1 MCLAKPMK
9 LVTIQPDGIA
19 GAVDA
24 GGVKLPVNLILVP
37 EAKVGD
43 YVLVHAGSAIEVL
56 EEQDARA
63 ILEAYDEFVLT
74 GDSLA
79 PEAHRPDEN

>member
-9 LVTIQPDGIA
+9 LTTIQPDGLS

-24 GGVKLPVNLILVP
+24 GGAELPVNLILVP

-63 ILEAYDEFVLT
+63 ILDAYDEFVET
-74 GDSLA
+74 GDALA
-79 PEAHRPDEN
+79 PEGRRPNEN